1 MKAFITKDT
10 PVTPEVLN
18 MIAHL
23 PTKSLSRIVE
33 DGFFQKLTDKDYMR
47 LAFLLAE
54 KGYDEGGCPIGG
66 AIIDNKTRKI
76 VGKGHNTLVQEN
88 HPYNHGETSA
98 ARDAGRQDFSQTTI
112 FTSLSPCD
120 ICAALIYRRQFNRV
134 VVGDVTNFS
143 GTEELMRQKGVQVDI
158 LEDPEGIAFFAK
170 YLKEKPDQHLED
182 AYGLAAVHKGSKP

>member
-66 AIIDNKTRKI
+66 VIIDNKTRKI